1 MNIFFQ
7 LFSLFSAAPPGRR
20 HSIAVGQSTQSHH
33 QHHTRRKSIQVVCLS
48 VRLFV
53 YILQLWVSPRNPII
67 STTPDGRVVRLSVC
81 LYVCLSACLSFCI
94 FFILKLLDS
103 ITASNQIKVSLFID
117 SYFSGEPG
125 QPDPE
130 YVCWNQKPQELKLDI
145 DSKMFEYFSWI
156 WLYLHQTGYLFICLL
171 SYIQKK

>member
-48 VRLFV
+48 V
-53 YILQLWVSPRNPII
+53 
-67 STTPDGRVVRLSVC
+67 C
-81 LYVCLSACLSFCI
+81 LLVCLSVLSANYSCQISSQHQTMYVDKSVSLTVCLSLVLTAC
-94 FFILKLLDS
+94 KLISS
-103 ITASNQIKVSLFID
+103 IYLSYYSWIHYPYLIVPLSLFIN

-130 YVCWNQKPQELKLDI
+130 YVCWNQKPQELKLR
-145 DSKMFEYFSWI
+145 
-156 WLYLHQTGYLFICLL
+156 HQ
-171 SYIQKK
+171 QQNV